1 MHNMSVK
8 VKMLKTLNAKKCLDD
23 IKTLKNKKQL
33 ASIWFKELR
42 DKICKSFEEIENNKS
57 EKKQSIFNQK
67 SWDRNGGGGGII
79 SIMYGDIFEKVG
91 VNISTVYGKFSREF
105 RQQIPGA
112 EENGLFWASGI
123 SVVSHMCNPHVPAAH
138 MNTRMLVTGK
148 GNKKKIWFG
157 GGGDLTPTFND
168 MESSN
173 KFHKDLKSICDKYDK
188 LYYPKFKGWCDDYF
202 YLPHREEPRGV
213 GGIFFDYLCNEDWDK
228 DFSFVQ
234 DIGLIFLSSYLSIIK
249 NRLSRKFNEK
259 DREFQLIKRG
269 RYVEFNLLYDRGTI
283 FGLKTGGNTEAVLMS
298 LPPKVSWN

>member
-1 MHNMSVK
+1 MSVK
-8 VKMLKTLNAKKCLDD
+8 IQMLKNLNAKKCLDD
-23 IKTLKNKKQL
+23 NKTLKNKKQL
-33 ASIWFKELR
+33 ASLWFKDLR
-42 DKICKSFEEIENNKS
+42 DEICRSFVEIENNKS
-57 EKKQSIFNQK
+57 IKKQITFNQK
-67 SWDRNGGGGGII
+67 PWDRDGGGGGII
-79 SIMYGDIFEKVG
+79 SIMHGNIFEKVG
-91 VNISTVYGKFSREF
+91 VNISTVHGKFSREF

-123 SVVSHMCNPHVPAAH
+123 SVVSHMCNPYVPAAH

-148 GNKKKIWFG
+148 GDKKKIWFG

-168 MESSN
+168 IESSN
-173 KFHKDLKSICDKYDK
+173 IFHKDLKSICDKYDK
-188 LYYPKFKGWCDDYF
+188 SYYPKFKSWCDDYF

-213 GGIFFDYLCNEDWDK
+213 GGVFFDYLCNEEWEK
-228 DFSFVQ
+228 DFSFIQ
-234 DIGLIFLSSYLSIIK
+234 DIGSIFLSSYLSIIK

-298 LPPKVSWN
+298 LPPKVSWT

>member
-1 MHNMSVK
+1 MSIK
-8 VKMLKTLNAKKCLDD
+8 VKMLETLNAKEFLDD

-33 ASIWFKELR
+33 ASLWFEELR
-42 DKICKSFEEIENNKS
+42 GKICKSFEEIENNKS
-57 EKKQSIFNQK
+57 IKKQITFDQK
-67 SWDRNGGGGGII
+67 SWDRDGGGGGVI
-79 SIMYGDIFEKVG
+79 SIMHGDIFEKVG
-91 VNISTVYGKFSREF
+91 VNISTVHGKFSREF

-123 SVVSHMCNPHVPAAH
+123 SVVSHMCNPYVPAAH

-148 GNKKKIWFG
+148 GDKKKIWFG
-157 GGGDLTPTFND
+157 GGGDLTPIFSD
-168 MESSN
+168 IESSN
-173 KFHKDLKSICDKYDK
+173 IFHKDLKSICDKYDK
-188 LYYPKFKGWCDDYF
+188 SYYPKFKGWCDDYF

-228 DFSFVQ
+228 DFLFVQ
-234 DIGLIFLSSYLSIIK
+234 DIGSIFLSSYLSIIK
-249 NRLSRKFNEK
+249 NRLNKKFSEK